1 MGSAA
6 KSIAEL
12 RKFNPN
18 DTNEI
23 DQAIKASGQSEED
36 LGYVPM
42 RTKIQDLVVLVGK
55 RNGEVIQLL
64 LLKPW

>member
-1 MGSAA
+1 MG
-6 KSIAEL
+6 K
-12 RKFNPN
+12 
-18 DTNEI
+18 I
-23 DQAIKASGQSEED
+23 DQAIKASGQSEKD